1 MNVFKLNSLV
11 LAFFVLGATARPTTG
26 QTIETYRAKHRLAAD
41 LVAIAEGA
49 LGPNGQVVLDT
60 RTATLILNGTPQA
73 VHKALALLEALDR
86 PLRHVVVRYEMKE
99 GRELDVLEA
108 QVAWKASIR
117 PVRIGTLGFPG
128 EGVRFSAN
136 ATRVTRRG
144 NSQASLK
151 MLEGGSGMIRTGE
164 AFPFIY
170 EPYYGAGVL
179 VPAESGFEVSA
190 SILAD
195 DQVRLDLRPFA
206 GRLAE
211 DDRLRYTAAETSLT
225 VAPGEMVVFAEMSND
240 TTDQRIGLDGG
251 GKRHLS
257 DQQVLILSVDVEEP

>member
-1 MNVFKLNSLV
+1 MKIFKVYSLV
-11 LAFFVLGATARPTTG
+11 IAFLVLNAMVRTTTG

-49 LGPNGQVVLDT
+49 MGPNGQVALDT

-73 VHKALALLEALDR
+73 ISKTLALLETLDR

-99 GRELDVLEA
+99 GRELDILEA
-108 QVAWKASIR
+108 QVAWKTSIG

-128 EGVRFSAN
+128 EGVRLSAN

-144 NSQASLK
+144 NSKASLK
-151 MLEGGSGMIRTGE
+151 MLEGGSGMIRTGG

-179 VPAESGFEVSA
+179 VPVESGFEVSA
-190 SILAD
+190 SVLAD
-195 DQVRLDLRPFA
+195 DRVRLDLRPFA
-206 GRLAE
+206 GAFGRG
-211 DDRLRYTAAETSLT
+211 R
-225 VAPGEMVVFAEMSND
+225 
-240 TTDQRIGLDGG
+240 
-251 GKRHLS
+251 
-257 DQQVLILSVDVEEP
+257 